1 MINPK
6 IFDNVLNIFKKFKNI
21 ILIGFFVL
29 FILLAALTIYL
40 NHVGYKSI
48 LNLNS
53 QQKNLSQLLGKW
65 NNLKLR
71 QKNVENMLEK
81 NKNFKLGFYIN
92 NLIKEKNLDAKTS
105 SPIVQQLE
113 KTSYEE
119 VTQVLTVNNSNTQV
133 LVQLL
138 ELIENNELVYI
149 KKMEIIQQIKNITF
163 ALTLATLQLKV
174 KINERQ

>member
-6 IFDNVLNIFKKFKNI
+6 IFDNVLNTFKKFKNI
-21 ILIGFFVL
+21 ILIGFFVI

-65 NNLKLR
+65 NNIKLR

-92 NLIKEKNLDAKTS
+92 NLML
-105 SPIVQQLE
+105 
-113 KTSYEE
+113 
-119 VTQVLTVNNSNTQV
+119 NS
-133 LVQLL
+133 L
-138 ELIENNELVYI
+138 
-149 KKMEIIQQIKNITF
+149 
-163 ALTLATLQLKV
+163 
-174 KINERQ
+174 